1 MKIYRGAIFD
11 MDGTLVDTLA
21 DLYDSVNEMLAH
33 YNLPLRTL
41 EEVRQFVGNGARKLM
56 IRSLP
61 ADCDFVDE
69 ALAYYNDCYARNCTN
84 KVKPYAGIMEFLAA
98 LEAKKIPLVG
108 NGARKLMIRS
118 LPSDCDFVDDALA
131 YYNDCYARNC
141 TNKVKPYAGIM
152 ECLAALAAKKIP
164 LGICT
169 NKQHFAAI
177 EIAEKILAPIK
188 FSYVSG
194 DEPGQPRKPDPT
206 RALEGAKKFSV
217 APEDIAYFGDTAVDM
232 ETAKN
237 AGFLPIGV
245 TWGFRPRSELV
256 NSGAKIIVDH
266 PQEILERINFA

>member
-41 EEVRQFVGNGARKLM
+41 DEVRQFVGNGARKLM

-61 ADCDFVDE
+61 A
-69 ALAYYNDCYARNCTN
+69 
-84 KVKPYAGIMEFLAA
+84 
-98 LEAKKIPLVG
+98 
-108 NGARKLMIRS
+108 
-118 LPSDCDFVDDALA
+118 DCDFVDDALA

-152 ECLAALAAKKIP
+152 EFLAALEAKKIP

-194 DEPGQPRKPDPT
+194 DEPGQPRQPNPT
-206 RALEGAKKFSV
+206 RALAAAEKFSA
-217 APEDIAYFGDTAVDM
+217 APEDVAYFGDTAVDM

-245 TWGFRPRSELV
+245 TWGFRPKSELV

-266 PQEILERINFA
+266 PQEILERINFS

>member
-33 YNLPLRTL
+33 YNLPLRRL
-41 EEVRQFVGNGARKLM
+41 DEVRQF
-56 IRSLP
+56 
-61 ADCDFVDE
+61 
-69 ALAYYNDCYARNCTN
+69 
-84 KVKPYAGIMEFLAA
+84 
-98 LEAKKIPLVG
+98 VG